1 MVAAG
6 IGNAAP
12 QTARAV
18 DQKAVGLFLHT
29 AAQSC
34 QQLSR
39 GAEPVGFL
47 QTEPSSVEDLGIP
60 LRPGSS
66 DAQHRDQVGDGAGV
80 DGHALQFSPTNRY
93 GTVLRGNTRTHGGQ
107 NVQNGPVPLRGGQI
121 QSVNSDALRGQ
132 GAHTQEEGGI
142 GPVSFGGETV
152 RETKALSA
160 GNVPRP
166 PGFPQR
172 DAAPA
177 EGVLRHS
184 DISGGFQSAGNGE
197 GAALIQ
203 QGQSHQ

>member
-1 MVAAG
+1 M
-6 IGNAAP
+6 
-12 QTARAV
+12 
-18 DQKAVGLFLHT
+18 
-29 AAQSC
+29 
-34 QQLSR
+34 
-39 GAEPVGFL
+39 
-47 QTEPSSVEDLGIP
+47 
-60 LRPGSS
+60 
-66 DAQHRDQVGDGAGV
+66 
-80 DGHALQFSPTNRY
+80 
-93 GTVLRGNTRTHGGQ
+93 
-107 NVQNGPVPLRGGQI
+107 
-121 QSVNSDALRGQ
+121 NSDALRGQ

-152 RETKALSA
+152 RETKALAA

-203 QGQSHQ
+203 QWQSHQ